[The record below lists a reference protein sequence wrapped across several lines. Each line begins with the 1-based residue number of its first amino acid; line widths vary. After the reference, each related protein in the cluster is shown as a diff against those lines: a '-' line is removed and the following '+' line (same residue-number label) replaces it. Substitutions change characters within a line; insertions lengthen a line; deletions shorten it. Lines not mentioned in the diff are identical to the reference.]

1 MGCIAGDS
9 LLSPDD
15 LRRQGEEDYRNG
27 IDFWPVRFRHGSP
40 EWAQWYDGVIAAR
53 DAERAEEKAKQAK

>member
-1 MGCIAGDS
+1 MGVIAGDE

-27 IDFWPVRFRHGSP
+27 IDFWPVRHPYGSP
-40 EWAQWYDGVIAAR
+40 EWAAWYDGVIAAK
-53 DAERAEEKAKQAK
+53 DAEKENQHERTA